1 MPKIMGNDNLTF
13 HYWRIGNKEG
23 EDVVMLH
30 GLGGNLAVWH
40 LTLIPSM
47 RKTYHILTFDLRGHG
62 KSDMANQTYIVDDMV
77 EDVKVMMDLFDIK
90 QAHIIGHCLGADL
103 ALHMALLYPDRV
115 KSVVAIES
123 VLPAMAKAY
132 VADDWYGWKYIAE
145 VFEQMVG
152 EPIPAD
158 RASDIEFLLRS
169 IVDVPVAYGPSK
181 GRRRNPEPIKR
192 LLEALEVV
200 RDAPEDVRLY
210 TTVGQLTIENL
221 TKITKP
227 VLLIYEA
234 DTLFKPSMDTLVQQ
248 LPNAVLVLLPPS
260 KLKHLSALEQPK
272 LIAAYAGTFIA
283 TGSIASV
290 NPADYIEEET
300 EPVLENLDSGG
311 GAA

>member
-1 MPKIMGNDNLTF
+1 MPKILGNDNLTF

-62 KSDMANQTYIVDDMV
+62 KTELANEAYIVDDMV
-77 EDVKVMMDLFDIK
+77 ADVKVMMDLFNIEK
-90 QAHIIGHCLGADL
+90 AHIIGHCLGADL
-103 ALHMALLYPDRV
+103 ALHMALLYPERV

-132 VADDWYGWKYIAE
+132 VDDDWYGWKYIAE
-145 VFEQMVG
+145 VFERMVG

-158 RASDIEFLLRS
+158 RASDIEFLLRA

-200 RDAPEDVRLY
+200 RDAPEEERLR
-210 TTVGQLTIENL
+210 TTVGQLSVENL
-221 TKITKP
+221 HLIDKP

-234 DTLFKPSMDTLVQQ
+234 DTLFKPSMDVLSQNLSNTT
-248 LPNAVLVLLPPS
+248 LVLLPPS

-272 LIAAYAGTFIA
+272 LIAAYANAYIA
-283 TGSIASV
+283 TNSIADV
-290 NPADYIEEET
+290 NPDDYIEEDE
-300 EPVLENLDSGG
+300 EPVLEQLESDGSV
-311 GAA
+311 A